1 MTDLGRMLKR
11 WMERWSRL
19 PLANRFAL
27 YGSVVTLGAMLL
39 CGMLITSAMTEIIL
53 ARRGTVVSALVQGM
67 LAPHVQTIHPDGSM
81 DPEARLALEATM
93 RDEALLT
100 EFPYL
105 DLWLPDGTILYSN
118 NPELRTRQ
126 LQPPLKVQRAFE
138 GEVGVDFTDV
148 NSQDYV
154 EHGFTTD
161 YIEIFFPL
169 PNRETGEVA
178 AVAQLREVTVSLER
192 DLWSLTVSSWV
203 TAATIG
209 IIVMVALFGIVLE
222 GSRKIERQGR
232 ILSRRLAQS
241 HARAARHRELKA
253 VAQRASRN
261 VTEFTDKHLRTIG
274 TDLHDGPAQLIG
286 FAVLKL
292 DQVRRLQKADER
304 DAAVAEIE
312 ATLGS
317 ALSEIRAI
325 ALELVLPDIENLN
338 LAQVVDRA
346 VQQHI
351 RRTGLSIAVD
361 SLIEPVHVAPE
372 VAVCVYRFIQE
383 GLNNAFHHGLPDG
396 QALTASMQGGVLKL
410 SITNDNLEDYT
421 VHTDHVSV
429 GLYGLRARVQ
439 SIGGNFAFVQQNG
452 QTRLEMWVRNV

>member
-1 MTDLGRMLKR
+1 MLKR

-27 YGSVVTLGAMLL
+27 YGSMVTLGAMLL

-53 ARRGTVVSALVQGM
+53 ARRGTVVSALVQGV
-67 LAPHVQTIHPDGSM
+67 LAPHVQTIRPDGSM

-93 RDEALLT
+93 RDEALLS

-118 NPELRTRQ
+118 NPELKTRQ
-126 LQPPLKVQRAFE
+126 LEPPLKVQRAFE

-148 NSQDYV
+148 NSQDYL

-169 PNRETGEVA
+169 PNKETGEVA

-192 DLWSLTVSSWV
+192 DLWALTVSSWV

-222 GSRKIERQGR
+222 GSRKIDRQGR

-253 VAQRASRN
+253 VAQRASRS

-292 DQVRRLQKADER
+292 DQVRRLQKPDER
-304 DAAVAEIE
+304 SAAVAEIE

-351 RRTGLSIAVD
+351 RRTELSIAVD

-421 VHTDHVSV
+421 VHADHVSV

>member
-192 DLWSLTVSSWV
+192 DLWALTVSSWV

-351 RRTGLSIAVD
+351 RRTGISIAVD